1 MARESIGTAEFERLV
16 ARTGNADY
24 LARAYAGR
32 KDGMTPAECVA
43 LARRNDDAVA
53 MASGTVTGRT
63 PAVVTM
69 AVCRAANSL
78 AARGRERNAWS
89 LFLNVPVDMEEP
101 EVRAYLREAYETVQL
116 SDVSIIRTKADTVT
130 AYAVAYGKPCGGG
143 TGAGTE
149 RAGAVTGAKEEPD
162 VLPKGA
168 ECRIVLCGLAGA
180 EETILLYG
188 ENRERLE
195 KHYPEHFLKDIPLL
209 KNTLDATGYCRIA
222 KEHGAVYQYALG
234 DGGVYAGLF
243 AMSERLRTGL
253 SVELPRIPISQKTIE
268 ICEELDTDPY
278 QIGSG
283 GCVLMITADAETL
296 LSALWAAGAEAADI
310 GCLREGFAKEL
321 HNGEEVRFLEPLRT
335 KKK

>member
-43 LARRNDDAVA
+43 LARRNDGAVA

-101 EVRAYLREAYETVQL
+101 EVRTYLREAYENVQL

-143 TGAGTE
+143 TGA
-149 RAGAVTGAKEEPD
+149 VVDAKEEPD

-209 KNTLDATGYCRIA
+209 KNTLDATGYCRI
-222 KEHGAVYQYALG
+222 
-234 DGGVYAGLF
+234 
-243 AMSERLRTGL
+243 
-253 SVELPRIPISQKTIE
+253 
-268 ICEELDTDPY
+268 
-278 QIGSG
+278 
-283 GCVLMITADAETL
+283 
-296 LSALWAAGAEAADI
+296 SARYFFWQ
-310 GCLREGFAKEL
+310 
-321 HNGEEVRFLEPLRT
+321 
-335 KKK
+335 

>member
-43 LARRNDDAVA
+43 LACRNDGAVA
-53 MASGTVTGRT
+53 MASGTVTGRM

-78 AARGRERNAWS
+78 AARGRERKAWS
-89 LFLNVPVDMEEP
+89 LFLNVPADMEEP

-116 SDVSIIRTKADTVT
+116 SDVSIIRTGTDTVT
-130 AYAVAYGKPCGGG
+130 AHAVAYGEPCGEG
-143 TGAGTE
+143 TGG
-149 RAGAVTGAKEEPD
+149 GAESGGAIQDAKEKPD
-162 VLPKGA
+162 VLPKDA

-188 ENRERLE
+188 ENRERLGNR
-195 KHYPEHFLKDIPLL
+195 YPEHFLKDIPLL

-296 LSALWAAGAEAADI
+296 LSALWAAGAEASDI

-321 HNGEEVRFLEPLRT
+321 HNGDEVRFLEPLRT

>member
-63 PAVVTM
+63 PTVVTM

-143 TGAGTE
+143 TGA
-149 RAGAVTGAKEEPD
+149 VVDAKEEPD